1 MPSTV
6 SSSVPTPC
14 ESSTVMTPSLP
25 TLSMASAISSPMV
38 SSCEE
43 IAATCATSSCP
54 LTGMDSFLISSTT
67 ASTAF
72 SMPTL
77 SCIGLAPA
85 VTFLKPSLII
95 VWARIVAVVVPSP
108 ATSLVLV
115 ATSRKSCAPVFSCGS
130 WRSSARTMVTP
141 SLVTVGA
148 PYFFSS
154 TTLRPL
160 GPSVMRTVLATVSM
174 PRLRP
179 CRAST
184 SNAPAF
190 AMVYLLA
197 RLLLGRGGLAGDHG
211 QHVLLADD
219 QVLDVL
225 DLELASRVLGVEHAV
240 TDLELHGQP
249 GAIVKGP
256 ARADSL
262 DQAFL
267 GLLLGGVGQ
276 NDAALGHVLAL
287 DRRYYHAITE
297 RFQVHG
303 VSSPPRACGSQ
314 WQPRDHRCSW
324 PQIAASSCRTACDI
338 HTPAVPD
345 VVAPLADAGPELFRS
360 RICRR
365 PHASGSI
372 GPFHRAPRASC

>member
-6 SSSVPTPC
+6 SSSVPTPW
-14 ESSTVMTPSLP
+14 ESSTVITPSLP

-54 LTGMDSFLISSTT
+54 LTGMDSFLFSSTT

-130 WRSSARTMVTP
+130 ARSISRTMVTP

-160 GPSVMRTVLATVSM
+160 GPSAMRTVLATVSW

-184 SNAPAF
+184 SNATAF

-225 DLELASRVLGVEHAV
+225 DLEL
-240 TDLELHGQP
+240 HGQP

-262 DQAFL
+262 DQALL

-287 DRRYYHAITE
+287 DRRYYHAITK

-360 RICRR
+360 RICRG
-365 PHASGSI
+365 PHASGSV
-372 GPFHRAPRASC
+372 GPFHRDPRASC